1 MAILSSKLFIDKS
14 FHRQDIIQIGHFI
27 NKTFHRQDIIQIGH
41 FIHKTFHRQR
51 RFFIDRGDFFN
62 DIFFSFFHLHI
73 FPCLQ
78 QILSYRSCLPSTV
91 SEKQL
96 RNCNFSNFV
105 VRISN
110 KSPEHFLSTKALL
123 VIAIILRCPLS
134 SFMKNLR
141 KQISQINISSVSG
154 NLFCL

>member
-1 MAILSSKLFIDKS
+1 M
-14 FHRQDIIQIGHFI
+14 
-27 NKTFHRQDIIQIGH
+27 
-41 FIHKTFHRQR
+41 
-51 RFFIDRGDFFN
+51 
-62 DIFFSFFHLHI
+62 IFFSLFSSSY
-73 FPCLQ
+73 FPLSTTNL
-78 QILSYRSCLPSTV
+78 ILSYLPSTV

-96 RNCNFSNFV
+96 RNCSFSNFV

-141 KQISQINISSVSG
+141 KQIS
-154 NLFCL
+154 